1 MPDPPSPAAGE
12 ILVRIRAVGICG
24 SDMHFYLEGGCAGND
39 AMYPSVLGH
48 EPAGEIVEVGP
59 GVEHLQPGDRVAV
72 EPSITCG
79 RCEPCRAGRRNLCET
94 VVFLGGIQRP
104 GLLREYALVPA
115 ENVIAVPPSL
125 GFAEATVV
133 EPLAVLL
140 HAMELA
146 RLQTGETVAVMGA
159 GPIGLLAVVVA
170 RLAGASRIIVAD
182 RVAHRLERAR
192 QLGADL
198 AVDFSKDSVTEAVFD
213 LTDGKGA
220 HVIFDAAGKPESINT
235 ALASARRGARLVI
248 IGIPSQQQVG
258 VNLWQAMHQE
268 VTISVQK
275 RSNCNDHD
283 ALEMIR
289 RKMINPGSIVSHRF
303 PLTDGAKAFEI
314 MAEYADGVVKPVVE
328 L

>member
-1 MPDPPSPAAGE
+1 
-12 ILVRIRAVGICG
+12 
-24 SDMHFYLEGGCAGND
+24 
-39 AMYPSVLGH
+39 
-48 EPAGEIVEVGP
+48 
-59 GVEHLQPGDRVAV
+59 
-72 EPSITCG
+72 
-79 RCEPCRAGRRNLCET
+79 
-94 VVFLGGIQRP
+94 
-104 GLLREYALVPA
+104 
-115 ENVIAVPPSL
+115 
-125 GFAEATVV
+125 
-133 EPLAVLL
+133 
-140 HAMELA
+140 
-146 RLQTGETVAVMGA
+146 
-159 GPIGLLAVVVA
+159 
-170 RLAGASRIIVAD
+170 
-182 RVAHRLERAR
+182 
-192 QLGADL
+192 
-198 AVDFSKDSVTEAVFD
+198 VDFSKDSVTEAVFD

-303 PLTDGAKAFEI
+303 PLSDGAKAFEI